1 MDALKVEF
9 YYNGEKID
17 DVYCSEKEL
26 MKDIVEKFC
35 FKVRVE
41 KSSIY
46 CLHSGQTL
54 EENVTLEKLIKSKTS
69 EEKIAILVYPRYLER
84 EVKNEPIIKSPY
96 IICPECKDIAL
107 IKFNE
112 YKI

>member
-1 MDALKVEF
+1 MNAHKVEF
-9 YYNGEKID
+9 YYNGEKI

-69 EEKIAILVYPRYLER
+69 EEKIAILVYPKYLEK
-84 EVKNEPIIKSPY
+84 EIKNEPIIKSSGDPT
-96 IICPECKDIAL
+96 P
-107 IKFNE
+107 IK
-112 YKI
+112 